1 MKRRYVIGAVL
12 LALLVAAALY
22 LYGGGQT
29 PSGQPPLR
37 NVTAQNVVEIKD
49 EFNAAKGEVR
59 VLLLLSPT
67 SARVN
72 RFETLPE

>member
-1 MKRRYVIGAVL
+1 MKRRYVVGAIL

-37 NVTAQNVVEIKD
+37 NLTAENVVGIKN
-49 EFNAAKGEVR
+49 EFNAAKDEVR

-67 SARVN
+67 
-72 RFETLPE
+72 

>member
-1 MKRRYVIGAVL
+1 MKRRYVVGAIL
-12 LALLVAAALY
+12 LASLVAAALY

-37 NVTAQNVVEIKD
+37 NLTAANVVDIKN
-49 EFNAAKGEVR
+49 EFNAAKDQVR

-67 SARVN
+67 
-72 RFETLPE
+72 

>member
-1 MKRRYVIGAVL
+1 MKRRYIIGAFL

-22 LYGGGQT
+22 VYGGGQA

-37 NVTAQNVVEIKD
+37 NVTAENVVEIKN
-49 EFNAAKGEVR
+49 EFNAAKSEVR

-67 SARVN
+67 
-72 RFETLPE
+72 